1 MNKSFPLQP
10 SPFNLHPKV
19 AVIGDFMIDHYLWGK
34 SDRISPEAPVPVVE
48 VIKEEDRLGGAGN
61 VVNNLLALGSDV
73 LVSTVIGKNSHRL
86 LELLKEKNIDTSG
99 VFIDESRETIIKSRV
114 IAGNHQVIRYDKE
127 TKTPITPEYEEKIL
141 SYLNENIEKIDLILL
156 SDYEKGV
163 LTKTLTQKI
172 IKLANSNNKKLI
184 IDPKKD
190 FNKYINAWMIKPNK
204 KELST
209 AAGMDI
215 NTQEDLVKAGWKVK
229 KELNLD
235 YLLVTLSEEGMA
247 FFGDEYI
254 KIPTIA
260 KEVYDVTGAG
270 DTVLASLG
278 YYLSKSED
286 MIEAMHFA
294 NAAAAVVV
302 SKIGSA
308 TVTLEEIEET
318 KRRIDNSV
326 DYKIVDFEKIA
337 HISNDLR
344 IKNKKIIFTNG
355 CFDILHLGHV
365 KYLQKAKSLGD
376 KLIVGVNSND
386 SVSRLKGPER
396 PVNDEYDRAYLL
408 ASLEVVDYVV
418 IFEEDTP
425 YELIKKIKPDVLVK
439 GKDYEG
445 KEVVGSDIAGEVK
458 LIDFVEGRSTTS
470 IIKKVKN
477 EK

>member
-1 MNKSFPLQP
+1 MI
-10 SPFNLHPKV
+10 

-61 VVNNLLALGSDV
+61 VVNNLLALGSEV
-73 LVSTVIGKNSHRL
+73 LVSTVVGKNSDRL
-86 LELLKEKNIDTSG
+86 LDLLKEKNINTNG
-99 VFIDESRETIIKSRV
+99 IFIDEERETIIKSRV
-114 IAGNHQVIRYDKE
+114 IASNHQVIRYDKE
-127 TKTPITPEYEEKIL
+127 TKTPISNEFEEKIL
-141 SYLNENIEKIDLILL
+141 NYLNENIEQIDLILL

-163 LTKTLTQKI
+163 LTKSLTQKI
-172 IKLANSNNKKLI
+172 IDLANSNNKKLI

-190 FNKYINAWMIKPNK
+190 FSKYINAWMIKPNK
-204 KELST
+204 KELSV
-209 AAGMDI
+209 AAGMEI
-215 NTQEDLVKAGWKVK
+215 EKEEDLIKAGWKLK
-229 KELNLD
+229 KDLNLK

-247 FFGDEYI
+247 LFGDEYI

-278 YYLSKSED
+278 YYLSKSGD

-318 KRRIDNSV
+318 ERRIDNSV

-337 HISNDLR
+337 HIANDLR
-344 IKNKKIIFTNG
+344 AQNKKIVFTNG

-365 KYLQKAKSLGD
+365 KYLQKAKALGD

-386 SVSRLKGPER
+386 SVSRLKGSER

-408 ASLEVVDYVV
+408 ASLEVVDFVV

-425 YELIKKIKPDVLVK
+425 YGLIKQVKPDILVK

-445 KEVVGSDIAGEVK
+445 KEVVGSDIAKEVK
-458 LIDFVEGRSTTS
+458 LIDFVEGRSTTN
-470 IIKKVKN
+470 IIKKMRMEN
-477 EK
+477 